1 MDIRV
6 FKELYLVQTSSSFD
20 AGISLV
26 QKKAEQ
32 LSLLS
37 SHPQVAM
44 LQKSWYKEG
53 LYFFGYAEYPCP
65 LNSLWSTFEELVLAW
80 FVPGLTLATC
90 THCTMG
96 FPQKLL
102 SRVGLNCLG
111 LGRTQGCPRAQ
122 WCQSNSPNSILVPT
136 INLVHKMAL
145 KCLYFLKL
153 NYYFIFQV
161 SRPFSFIIV
170 N

>member
-44 LQKSWYKEG
+44 LQKS
-53 LYFFGYAEYPCP
+53 
-65 LNSLWSTFEELVLAW
+65 
-80 FVPGLTLATC
+80 
-90 THCTMG
+90 
-96 FPQKLL
+96 
-102 SRVGLNCLG
+102 
-111 LGRTQGCPRAQ
+111 
-122 WCQSNSPNSILVPT
+122 
-136 INLVHKMAL
+136 
-145 KCLYFLKL
+145 
-153 NYYFIFQV
+153 
-161 SRPFSFIIV
+161 
-170 N
+170 